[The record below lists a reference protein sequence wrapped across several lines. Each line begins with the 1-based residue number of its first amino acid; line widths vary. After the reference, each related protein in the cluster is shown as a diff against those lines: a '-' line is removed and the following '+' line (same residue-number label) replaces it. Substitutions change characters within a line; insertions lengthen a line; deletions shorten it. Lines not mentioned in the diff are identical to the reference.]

1 MAPFRLGEEMGDGET
16 EGEGRG
22 ADGAAAPFQM
32 EWRGAGGEPVA
43 GGE

>member
-1 MAPFRLGEEMGDGET
+1 
-16 EGEGRG
+16 
-22 ADGAAAPFQM
+22 M

>member
-1 MAPFRLGEEMGDGET
+1 MGKRK
-16 EGEGRG
+16 GRG
-22 ADGAAAPFQM
+22 ADGAAAPFLM